1 MEVHEAGGGINYTV
15 EHTKKANEE
24 ELYTLLVD
32 RLRRMIKSG
41 KLETNKKTM
50 CNTIKSRKGKQ
61 YFIPCCS
68 YIPKKTR
75 SKRSFLK
82 KTVTNIAFSMKGTCV
97 FYGLCEVSCLANI

>member
-41 KLETNKKTM
+41 KLETNKKKL
-50 CNTIKSRKGKQ
+50 CA
-61 YFIPCCS
+61 IPS
-68 YIPKKTR
+68 NHEKANNILYLAVLR
-75 SKRSFLK
+75 SLKRL
-82 KTVTNIAFSMKGTCV
+82 
-97 FYGLCEVSCLANI
+97 EVNDLS

>member
-41 KLETNKKTM
+41 SERLTKNYVQYHQITKRQ
-50 CNTIKSRKGKQ
+50 TIF
-61 YFIPCCS
+61 Y
-68 YIPKKTR
+68 TLL
-75 SKRSFLK
+75 FLDP
-82 KTVTNIAFSMKGTCV
+82 
-97 FYGLCEVSCLANI
+97 

>member
-41 KLETNKKTM
+41 KLESTKKYVQYHQITKKQ
-50 CNTIKSRKGKQ
+50 TIF
-61 YFIPCCS
+61 Y
-68 YIPKKTR
+68 TLL
-75 SKRSFLK
+75 FLDP
-82 KTVTNIAFSMKGTCV
+82 
-97 FYGLCEVSCLANI
+97 

>member
-41 KLETNKKTM
+41 KLETNKNKNYVQYHQITKKQ
-50 CNTIKSRKGKQ
+50 TIF
-61 YFIPCCS
+61 Y
-68 YIPKKTR
+68 TLL
-75 SKRSFLK
+75 FLDP
-82 KTVTNIAFSMKGTCV
+82 
-97 FYGLCEVSCLANI
+97 